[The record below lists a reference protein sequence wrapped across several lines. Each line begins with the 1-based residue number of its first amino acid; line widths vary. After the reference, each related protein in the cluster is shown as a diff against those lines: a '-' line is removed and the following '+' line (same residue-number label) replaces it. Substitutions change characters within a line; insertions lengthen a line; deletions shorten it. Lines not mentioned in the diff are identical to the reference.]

1 MRESGSPCI
10 ECINFSS
17 LLNSSIA
24 LIRMTTVAVY
34 KHAGS
39 PLFHIDRGRV
49 LALHHPTHNEYK
61 FLFQSEEPNST
72 PFEVTLFHYLA
83 WPDHGVPNNAIS
95 MVNFIKRV
103 RKAHPYSRQDLL
115 LVHCSAGVGRTGTF
129 ITLDSMMERIKT
141 EDSINIFEFV
151 TNLRKQRVLMVQTSV
166 KTITYALCGNE
177 NRSTSHCPVTK
188 VS

>member
-1 MRESGSPCI
+1 MDQ
-10 ECINFSS
+10 FS
-17 LLNSSIA
+17 LFTSSIA
-24 LIRMTTVAVY
+24 LNRMTTVAVY

-39 PLFHIDRGRV
+39 PLFYVDRGRV

-61 FLFQSEEPNST
+61 FQTCLFHLFQSEEPNST

-83 WPDHGVPNNAIS
+83 WPDHGVPDNAIS

-103 RKAHPYSRQDLL
+103 RKTHPYSRQDLL

-129 ITLDSMMERIKT
+129 ITLDSMMERIKM

-151 TNLRKQRVLMVQTSV
+151 SNLRKQRVLMVQTSV
-166 KTITYALCGNE
+166 KSKTYNYALCGNE
-177 NRSTSHCPVTK
+177 IRSTSHCLK
-188 VS
+188 LC